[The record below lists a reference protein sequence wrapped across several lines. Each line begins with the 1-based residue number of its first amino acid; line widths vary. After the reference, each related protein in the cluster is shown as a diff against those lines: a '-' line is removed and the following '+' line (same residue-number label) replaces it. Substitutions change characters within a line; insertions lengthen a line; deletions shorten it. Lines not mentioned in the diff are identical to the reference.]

1 MTKTKYISI
10 LIGTILF
17 LIIALFIYPFYN
29 PNSSKS
35 GKLKIVVTIYPIYDT
50 VKNIGREKIDLIQIV
65 PFGQDPHSFEPTPQS
80 MMGIANSRLFIY
92 TGEHI
97 DEWASELAD
106 TSDQN
111 RFMRIAEDIQIINND
126 PHFWQSIENMKIIA
140 KEIAGKLSAL
150 DSENSIFYAKNLEL
164 YLQKLEGLAE
174 NYKNGLKNCQRNSI
188 VVNHDAFQYLA
199 RDFKFKTLPVM
210 GISPEAQPSAFA
222 LAETVKLVKL
232 NKVTTIFFEE
242 LASSSIAETL
252 AKETGAKTSV
262 LSPLDNVQPEK
273 VELGYIHIMEENLKK
288 LQEALICQ

>member
-1 MTKTKYISI
+1 M
-10 LIGTILF
+10 LF
-17 LIIALFIYPFYN
+17 LFILFYN

-35 GKLKIVVTIYPIYDT
+35 GKPKIAVTIYPIYDT

-80 MMGIANSRLFIY
+80 MMEIANSRLFIY

-111 RFMRIAEDIQIINND
+111 RFMRIAEDIQIINDD

-199 RDFKFKTLPVM
+199 RDFKFKTLAIM

-252 AKETGAKTSV
+252 VKETGAKTSV
-262 LSPLDNVQPEK
+262 LSPLGNVQPEK